1 MKIILASKSPRR
13 REILSGLGVKF
24 ECEPADIDES
34 FEAGTDPKT
43 AVEQISKKK
52 ARHIAQKYKGENVL
66 IISADTVVCFEGE
79 IFGKPESKERAV
91 KMLESMSGKTHT
103 VLSGFTLIYAG
114 KCITKSVSTNVTFR
128 NLDKSEID
136 DYVNSGEPM
145 DKAGAYGIQEKGA
158 LFVEKIDGD
167 YFNVVGFPV
176 CEIFKALSCEFGLR
190 FKDLI

>member
-34 FEAGTDPKT
+34 VQKGTDAKS
-43 AVEQISKKK
+43 AVEQISQRK
-52 ARHIAQKYKGENVL
+52 ALHIAQKYKGENVL

-79 IFGKPESKERAV
+79 IFGKPESKEQAV

-103 VLSGFTLIYAG
+103 VLSGFTLILAD
-114 KCITKSVSTNVTFR
+114 KCITKSVSTKVTFR

-176 CEIFKALSCEFGLR
+176 CEIFKVLSSEFGLYI
-190 FKDLI
+190 KDLT